1 VEWKLS
7 LRATSN
13 IFCQETGIKLRGL
26 RGQVLS
32 ERRSHMLKS
41 AIRHVRN
48 SHSHPATN
56 SFQGQKD
63 KTPTSPASPI
73 PTNLLAPKARRLG
86 SAVQCLSTPA
96 SPWSQLIAPSWGV
109 PTGQSYCPGGR
120 NRVPGGVACAWS
132 AGKDTY
138 VCAFRRKLC
147 LAPPQRLRHGS

>member
-1 VEWKLS
+1 MEWKLS

-63 KTPTSPASPI
+63 KTQRHPPRQSQPI
-73 PTNLLAPKARRLG
+73 RLLQKRVAVG
-86 SAVQCLSTPA
+86 SSGQCLSTPA

-109 PTGQSYCPGGR
+109 PGRPIILPRARHSRIEFRGVHARGQLVRIHMYALSEGSY
-120 NRVPGGVACAWS
+120 V
-132 AGKDTY
+132 
-138 VCAFRRKLC
+138 
-147 LAPPQRLRHGS
+147 